1 MWLGAGENDVVQIS
15 RWQNRLLSAL
25 VHRSASDVYEVSH
38 HSRPLCDPGHVTSY
52 LVAIVTDSVTLVTW
66 QYHTF
71 CMKLTHIFVLQSL
84 LVDSVANCSVPYR
97 KYSTCP
103 HWHIQYQS
111 LRNQSVSVHMFVCL
125 SVCLSVRVDGICW
138 SWLVLRSSQMRL
150 LSGTPASPLCCQRWV
165 VACDYHLIMEW
176 LSCHSCHHWMT
187 VKSLSHIELNDKG
200 CFEQFTQHR
209 CHTINQDVST
219 RGSTLTYDAA
229 MSLYNITYWTVVHLL

>member
-52 LVAIVTDSVTLVTW
+52 LVATVTDSVTLVTW

-97 KYSTCP
+97 KYSTYP

-125 SVCLSVRVDGICW
+125 SVCSCRRDLLKLISVKEFSDEAAFRDPCLSFVLPEVSGCV
-138 SWLVLRSSQMRL
+138 WLSFDHGVTVMSLV
-150 LSGTPASPLCCQRWV
+150 SPLDDCQV
-165 VACDYHLIMEW
+165 
-176 LSCHSCHHWMT
+176 T
-187 VKSLSHIELNDKG
+187 V
-200 CFEQFTQHR
+200 
-209 CHTINQDVST
+209 
-219 RGSTLTYDAA
+219 
-229 MSLYNITYWTVVHLL
+229 TYWTER